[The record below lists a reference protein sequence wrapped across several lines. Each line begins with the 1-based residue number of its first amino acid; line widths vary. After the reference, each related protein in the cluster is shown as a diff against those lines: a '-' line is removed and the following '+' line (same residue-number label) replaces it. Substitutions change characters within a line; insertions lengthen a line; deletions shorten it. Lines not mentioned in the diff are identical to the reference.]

1 MQGDIRFGLAQINPV
16 TGDIRNNTEKII
28 ASIKKAQDE
37 HVDILIFP
45 ETAITGYSTSD
56 LIEHEGFVFENKQAL
71 EKIIKHCEGIVVLI
85 GFIDYDPGKKNE
97 DGRLRKYN
105 SAAVVQDRELVGTVR
120 KTLLPNYR
128 YFDDRRYYTPA
139 EARKTT
145 EVDIKGRKIKLG
157 VSICEDMW
165 DDSYAI
171 KPVDEL
177 AGLGAEIIINI
188 NASPFAPG
196 KLKLRIKKIQEHIQK
211 HKIPFIYLNK
221 VGASDNGKNII
232 PFDGESLF
240 FDRAGN
246 LLAKAKKHEEDFV
259 IVEHDIARPENRGL
273 EPRTRSR
280 EQEIFDCI
288 VASLRDYAQKTG
300 FTRATVPVSGGVD
313 SALGLVLTSEA
324 FGKSNVRAFNLPS
337 RFNTK
342 ATKDIARKL
351 SENLGVEYCIIPIQE
366 LNDKITE
373 VFEDNAH
380 KIEKPIT
387 LQNIQAR
394 IRGLLMMIESN
405 DSGTLLISNGN
416 ETEIAL
422 GYATLYGDMCGG
434 ISLIGDLSKTDVYA
448 LGEYINKRFGKEV
461 IPEEIFGIA
470 PSAEL
475 DSGQVDPFDYTVVAP
490 MVSEIAEKRTSTDEL
505 IERFS
510 NKTLDKSLFRPD
522 KQGKTVYDKMT
533 LDEFRDELARIQ
545 RLIRRSVYKRLQ
557 GPPIIAVTDR
567 AFGFDLRET
576 IINHW
581 YG

>member
-1 MQGDIRFGLAQINPV
+1 MAQNIRFGLAQINPI
-16 TGDIRNNTEKII
+16 TGDIKNNTQKII
-28 ASIKKAQDE
+28 DHIKKARKEDL
-37 HVDILIFP
+37 DILIFP

-56 LIEHEGFVFENKQAL
+56 LIEHEAFVFSNKQAL
-71 EKIIKHCEGIVVLI
+71 DRIKEHCEDIAVII
-85 GFIDYDPGKKNE
+85 GFIDYDPGKINE

-105 SAAVVQDRELVGTVR
+105 SAAVIQDKEIIDTVR

-139 EARKTT
+139 DLRKT
-145 EVDIKGRKIKLG
+145 VSIRINGRELKLG

-171 KPVDEL
+171 KPIDEL
-177 AGLGAEIIINI
+177 AELGAEIIINI

-196 KLKLRIKKIQEHIQK
+196 KLKLRTKKIREHIEK
-211 HKIPFIYLNK
+211 HNIPFIYLNL

-240 FDRAGN
+240 FGKAGN
-246 LLAKAKKHEEDFV
+246 LLARARKHEEDFV
-259 IVEHDIARPENRGL
+259 IVKHDIDSTSTESLEEISRPRN
-273 EPRTRSR
+273 
-280 EQEIFDCI
+280 QEIFDCI
-288 VASLRDYAQKTG
+288 VASLRDYARKTG
-300 FTRATVPVSGGVD
+300 FTKATVPVSGGID
-313 SALGLVLTSEA
+313 SALGLVLTAEA
-324 FGKSNVRAFNLPS
+324 FGKSNVLAYNLPS

-342 ATKDIARKL
+342 ATKDIAEKL
-351 SENLGVEYCIIPIQE
+351 SENLGVEYHVIPIQE
-366 LNDKITE
+366 INDKMVE
-373 VFEDNAH
+373 VFEANAH
-380 KIEKPIT
+380 NIEKPIT
-387 LQNIQAR
+387 RQNIQAR

-405 DSGTLLISNGN
+405 DSSTLLISNGN

-434 ISLIGDLSKTDVYA
+434 ISLIGDLSKTDVYSLA
-448 LGEYINKRFGKEV
+448 EYINKRFGREI
-461 IPEEIFGIA
+461 IPNEIFTIA

-475 DSGQVDPFDYTVVAP
+475 DSDQVDPFDYTVVAP

-505 IERFS
+505 IKRFQD
-510 NKTLDKSLFRPD
+510 KTLDKELFLPD
-522 KQGKTVYDKMT
+522 KEGKTVYDKMT
-533 LDEFRDELARIQ
+533 AEEFSQELARIQ
-545 RLIRRSVYKRLQ
+545 KLIRRSVYKRLQ